1 MAGDWLKCNFDLW
14 DHRCVQGVAHALSLD
29 ADTVVGKL
37 MRLWAWAQKQTANGR
52 VEPCTVAIVDATARQ
67 EGFAL
72 AMESVGWLE
81 VGDGWVRFL
90 RWEKHNGNSAKRR
103 LKESSRKAEYRE
115 RTQRKRVPCVSR
127 PTRDKSGTV
136 PALEQSRAEQ
146 SGASAP
152 LERRAEQSRQ
162 DSPSAEDGPR
172 PAVLGVLEQAGLSRM
187 AAIATHAK
195 AQAGGISDEQLTH
208 AAARCADERG
218 KGNEIKNP
226 QNYVESIVGLRDS
239 VPRKLA
245 DRRAAIR
252 QQAQTARSGDPR

>member
-14 DHRCVQGVAHALSLD
+14 DHRCVQGIAHALSLD

-37 MRLWAWAQKQTANGR
+37 MRIWAWAQKQTANGR
-52 VEPCTVAIVDATARQ
+52 VEPCTVAIVDASARQ
-67 EGFAL
+67 EGFAR

-115 RTQRKRVPCVSR
+115 RTLRKRVPCVSR

-152 LERRAEQSRQ
+152 LERRAEQSPRSN
-162 DSPSAEDGPR
+162 SPDEVPR
-172 PAVLGVLEQAGLSRM
+172 PAVHKALVEAGLTRFQATSTIAM
-187 AAIATHAK
+187 ADRK
-195 AQAGGISDEQLTH
+195 QLPDEVLIH
-208 AAARCADERG
+208 AAAECAEQRAKG
-218 KGNEIKNP
+218 KEIKNP
-226 QNYVESIVGLRDS
+226 QNYVEVIVGLRDA

-245 DRRAAIR
+245 DRRAAIGE
-252 QQAQTARSGDPR
+252 QAQAARQGAPS